1 MSKHPVLIVGSLAF
15 DDVLTPVGAVKN
27 ALGGSAA
34 YSSIAASFFNP
45 VEIVGVV
52 GGDYPDDFIK
62 YLNSLKIDTA
72 GVQRKPGGK
81 TFHWSGHYDFDLNI
95 AHTLD
100 TELGVFAEFNPQLP
114 ASYKDAEY
122 VFLANI
128 QPDLQ
133 LSVLDQITAPKL
145 VVCDTM
151 NYWIDSMQE
160 KLWEVLKRVDV
171 AFLNDAEA
179 RQLTGKMS
187 TISAAK
193 MILANGPKLGVII
206 KKGEHGALMFTQE
219 GGHFSAPSYPI
230 EEIADPTGAGDSF
243 AGGFIG
249 YVASKGNLS
258 HATLRLGIIY
268 GSVMASFNVED
279 FSMNRMRKLTEA
291 EIHQRY
297 REFQRIAH
305 FDPDF

>member
-1 MSKHPVLIVGSLAF
+1 MSHRPVLIVGSLAF

-34 YSSIAASFFNP
+34 YSGIAASFFHP
-45 VEIVGVV
+45 VELVGVV
-52 GGDYPDDFIK
+52 GGDYPKEFLD
-62 YLNSLKIDTA
+62 YLASRKIDTA
-72 GVQRKPGGK
+72 GVEIVPGGK

-100 TELGVFAEFNPQLP
+100 TELGVFGTFKPKLP

-133 LSVLDQITAPKL
+133 LDVLNQITSPKL

-151 NYWIDSMQE
+151 NYWIDSMQDA
-160 KLWEVLKRVDV
+160 LWEVLKRVDI

-187 TISAAK
+187 TIAAAK
-193 MILANGPKLGVII
+193 AILAKGPKLGVIV
-206 KKGEHGALMFTQE
+206 KKGEHGALMFTQD

-249 YVASKGNLS
+249 YVASKGNLLTS
-258 HATLRLGIIY
+258 TLRLGIIH
-268 GSVMASFNVED
+268 GSVMASYNVED
-279 FSMNRMRKLTEA
+279 FSMNRMRKLTPE
-291 EIHQRY
+291 EIHTRY

-305 FDPDF
+305 FEPVG